1 MTEKMTI
8 ARPYAKAVFEIALKT
23 ETIVEWAEALWN
35 LSEISKDEQVNLLLR
50 EETISL
56 EDSVALFLAVC
67 KSNLNGPLHRFVLLL
82 AKRKRLKI
90 LPEIAYLYKKMQL
103 DAENS
108 LEVQFDSPVPLDKN
122 QQSAYQKQLEKY
134 FGRKVIM
141 TCAVDTN
148 LLGGFLA
155 QAGNFV
161 VDGSV
166 RGSLTNLKTAMG
178 D

>member
-1 MTEKMTI
+1 MTEKITI
-8 ARPYAKAVFEIALKT
+8 ARPYAKALFELAVKT

-35 LSEISKDEQVNLLLR
+35 LSEISKDEQVNLLLQ
-50 EETISL
+50 EEAISL
-56 EDSVALFLAVC
+56 EDSVELFLAVC
-67 KSNLNGPLHRFVLLL
+67 KSNLNDSLRHFVFLL

-90 LPEIAYLYKKMQL
+90 LPEIAFLYKKMQL
-103 DAENS
+103 SVENS
-108 LEVQFDSPVPLDKN
+108 VEVQFDSPVPLDKN
-122 QQSAYQKQLEKY
+122 QQAAYQKRLEKY

-141 TCAVDTN
+141 VCAVDTS

-166 RGSLTNLKTAMG
+166 RGSLTNLKAAMG